1 MKSSTLVSGVLRTL
15 AAVVLPLAALV
26 SLPAQSRTLEEI
38 IKAGEI
44 RMGINVKIPPRG
56 QLNEKNEPVGFEV
69 DVVKEIARRLG
80 VKLTIVPVDSNE
92 RIPSVVTDRVDG
104 VLGSMTRNSERYKV
118 IDFTVPLSADNYGVI
133 SKKESGLTKISDL
146 DKPNITIVMTRGTAV
161 LPFVKALA
169 PKAQILQLDTI
180 PDRNRAFVQGR
191 GQAIVDIIDTAL
203 IAIAKPNP
211 GLELLVTHAPELRH
225 TYSCIGVSKGN
236 DTLRMWLNM
245 ALYEMHNE
253 GFIKAQWKN
262 WFGRDM
268 DNYPRFTE
276 YY

>member
-1 MKSSTLVSGVLRTL
+1 MLRTL
-15 AAVVLPLAALV
+15 AAAALPLLALAAQPV
-26 SLPAQSRTLEEI
+26 QARTLDEI
-38 IKAGEI
+38 IKSGEI

-69 DVVKEIARRLG
+69 DVVKELARRLG

-92 RIPSVVTDRVDG
+92 RIPSVVTNRVDG
-104 VLGSMTRNSERYKV
+104 VLGSMTRNSERVKV
-118 IDFTVPLSADNYGVI
+118 IDFTVPLSADTYGVI
-133 SKKESGLTKISDL
+133 SKKDSHLTKMSEL
-146 DKPNITIVMTRGTAV
+146 NQPNITIVMTRGTAV
-161 LPFVKALA
+161 LPFVQALA

-203 IAIAKPNP
+203 IAIAKPNNI
-211 GLELLVTHAPELRH
+211 ELNVTSAPELRH
-225 TYSCIGVSKGN
+225 TYSCIGVAKGN
-236 DTLRMWLNM
+236 DSLRLWLNQ

-253 GFIKAQWKN
+253 GLVKAYWRQ

-268 DNYPRFTE
+268 DNYPRYTE
-276 YY
+276 FY